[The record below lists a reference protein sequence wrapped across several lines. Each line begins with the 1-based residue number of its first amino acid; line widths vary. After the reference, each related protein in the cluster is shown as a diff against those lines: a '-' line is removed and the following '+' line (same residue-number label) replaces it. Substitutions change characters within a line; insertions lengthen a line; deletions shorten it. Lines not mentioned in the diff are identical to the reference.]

1 MIVHIFIF
9 TMAEFNVISLNCHG
23 FNIGTC
29 RYLRS
34 VAHSADIILLQ
45 ETWLCDATSCKLNDA
60 FGENYIV
67 HHSSAMKYKFANGV
81 SIGRPFGGT
90 VILVHKK
97 LGNQPIIPI
106 V

>member
-1 MIVHIFIF
+1 
-9 TMAEFNVISLNCHG
+9 MAEFNVISLNCHG
-23 FNIGTC
+23 FNIGIS

-45 ETWLCDATSCKLNDA
+45 ETWLCDATCSKLNDA

-67 HHSSAMKYKFANGV
+67 HHSLAMEDKFANGN

-90 VILVHKK
+90 AVLVHKK
-97 LGNQPIIPI
+97 TRQSYLSYSN
-106 V
+106 